1 MIIEFSVA
9 NFLSYKDKVTFSMLA
24 SNTGGLN
31 DNYVAMD
38 NKNILKTAAIYGAN
52 ASGKTNLF
60 KILTNIIIM
69 IRRSNIVDP
78 NLLLPITPF
87 AFDKKSVKSPS
98 EFEIKY
104 ISKGIKYVY
113 GFKADSKKIYEE
125 YLYYYPN
132 GRESLI
138 FDRNNGDNE
147 YPREDKKMLED
158 ISKKTPENRF
168 FLSSA
173 ANWNNKKCE
182 DAFYFFDKTINTYLE
197 FNVLQE
203 AAKKRYY
210 KDISENGKLKDFA
223 LNCLHSADLNIV
235 DFEPFEVDVPK
246 EVYVPLI
253 NNYKINNKEDM
264 KAYGVLFKHKNSDVN
279 IDFSDESKGTQ
290 MLFTFIPYLYE
301 AVNDGAVLI
310 VDELDKSLHP
320 ELVEMIVNIFNDK
333 KINKGNAQL
342 IFNTH
347 DTGLLKQSLLRKDQI
362 WFTEKDNETGIS
374 NLKLLADYKIKPT
387 ENYEKNYRAGV
398 YGAIPDI
405 NNKINLSYVIG
416 EETEFYK

>member
-1 MIIEFSVA
+1 MLIEFSVT

-31 DNYVAMD
+31 DNYVTID
-38 NKNILKTAAIYGAN
+38 SKNILKTAAIYGAN

-69 IRRSNIVDP
+69 IRRSNNVDP
-78 NLLLPITPF
+78 SLLLPITPF
-87 AFDKKSVKSPS
+87 VFDKKSAKSPS

-113 GFKADSKKIYEE
+113 GFKADSKEIYEE

-158 ISKKTPENRF
+158 ISKKTPKNRF

-223 LNCLHSADLNIV
+223 LDCLHSADLNIV
-235 DFEPFEVDVPK
+235 DFKPFEVDVPK
-246 EVYVPLI
+246 EVYAPLLNNYII
-253 NNYKINNKEDM
+253 NNEEDM

-290 MLFTFIPYLYE
+290 MLFTLIPYLYE

-333 KINKGNAQL
+333 RINKGNAQL

-347 DTGLLKQSLLRKDQI
+347 DTGLLKQSLFRKDQI
-362 WFTEKDNETGIS
+362 WFIEKNNETGIS

-398 YGAIPDI
+398 YGATPDI

-416 EETEFYK
+416 EEKEFYK

>member
-1 MIIEFSVA
+1 M
-9 NFLSYKDKVTFSMLA
+9 LSPMNDYLSEETYEKA
-24 SNTGGLN
+24 SLLSEQGYDIFNISSSFYFDICSSAYLN
-31 DNYVAMD
+31 DSDLSMSVRINDIMPD
-38 NKNILKTAAIYGAN
+38 NISFCLDGCTYKG
-52 ASGKTNLF
+52 
-60 KILTNIIIM
+60 
-69 IRRSNIVDP
+69 VDLV
-78 NLLLPITPF
+78 NKRFICLCSWD
-87 AFDKKSVKSPS
+87 FD
-98 EFEIKY
+98 
-104 ISKGIKYVY
+104 
-113 GFKADSKKIYEE
+113 
-125 YLYYYPN
+125 
-132 GRESLI
+132 
-138 FDRNNGDNE
+138 
-147 YPREDKKMLED
+147 
-158 ISKKTPENRF
+158 
-168 FLSSA
+168 
-173 ANWNNKKCE
+173 
-182 DAFYFFDKTINTYLE
+182 
-197 FNVLQE
+197 
-203 AAKKRYY
+203 
-210 KDISENGKLKDFA
+210 
-223 LNCLHSADLNIV
+223 
-235 DFEPFEVDVPK
+235 
-246 EVYVPLI
+246 
-253 NNYKINNKEDM
+253 NKEDM

-387 ENYEKNYRAGV
+387 ENYEKNYRTGV